1 MPMITIIAPFPGL
14 GQLAE
19 EVVREHAVEWDNR
32 VTVMVGDL
40 QDGLAKALEAV
51 QMGTEVIISRGGT
64 ACLIASQLDVPVVE
78 IDVTALDVLRALRQV
93 LGVDGAIGLIGFKN
107 VCYGFAGLGD
117 ILGLT
122 IREIIIEDESQAE
135 EKIVAALREG
145 IRVIVGDAVS
155 VRIALRLGLEG
166 CLIQSGRETVFKAV
180 QQAFKIAEV
189 RMREQ
194 ERAALLKAVIDGSN
208 DALLAVNSDGI
219 LTMINSNAE
228 TLFKVQAT
236 AAIGKPLADVIPGLP
251 VKNLV
256 DAKSFNYD
264 IFAQGER
271 TLALQCRPITI
282 RGDYVGTVAV
292 FQYVGQ
298 LQKYEQIVRQKLHK
312 KGLFAKASLDE
323 IVGDSKLISAV
334 KVNAVK
340 YAKTDS
346 NVLITGET
354 GVGKEMLAQSIHNLS
369 RRKSGPFVAVN
380 CAALPESLLESELF
394 GYEEGAFTGARRGGK
409 TGLFELAH
417 GGTLFLD
424 EIGEMP
430 LTLQARLLRVLQER
444 EVMRLGG
451 DSVIRIDVR
460 ILAATNRNLIDL
472 INSKTFREDLYYRI
486 NVLHIRIP
494 PLRERPGDIPLLAG
508 CLLKRISDAGRT
520 ARFTVPALHALSRYS
535 WPGNVREL
543 ANMMERAVLLAEGG
557 FIEEQHVCSL
567 LESARIDRRREP
579 DPIALS
585 DIELR
590 TIEKVLREEGYQM
603 AKSAEKLGISRSTL
617 WRKLKQL
624 DKNSN

>member
-19 EVVREHAVEWDNR
+19 EVVQEHAVEWDNR
-32 VTVMVGDL
+32 VNVMVGDL
-40 QDGLAKALEAV
+40 NEGLSKALEAV
-51 QMGTEVIISRGGT
+51 RAGTEVIISRGGT
-64 ACLIASQLDVPVVE
+64 ACLIAAQLDVPVVE

-93 LGVDGAIGLIGFKN
+93 LGVDGAVGLVGFKN

-122 IREIIIEDESQAE
+122 IREIIIEDESRAE
-135 EKIVAALREG
+135 EKIVAALGEG

-189 RMREQ
+189 RKREQ

-208 DALLAVNSDGI
+208 DAMLAINSEGI

-228 TLFKVQAT
+228 DLFGVQAP
-236 AAIGKPLADVIPGLP
+236 AVIGKRLADVVPGLAMQ
-251 VKNLV
+251 NLIG
-256 DAKSFNYD
+256 SNTLNYD
-264 IFAQGER
+264 VFSQGER

-282 RGDYVGTVAV
+282 RGDHVGTVAI
-292 FQYVGQ
+292 FQNVGQ

-312 KGLFAKASLDE
+312 NGLFAKATIDD
-323 IVGDSKLISAV
+323 IIGDSKLIKAV
-334 KVNAVK
+334 KANAMK
-340 YAKTDS
+340 CARTDS

-369 RRKSGPFVAVN
+369 RRKAGPFVAVN

-394 GYEEGAFTGARRGGK
+394 GYVEGAFTGARRGGK
-409 TGLFELAH
+409 SGLFELAH

-451 DSVIRIDVR
+451 NSVIRINVR
-460 ILAATNRNLIDL
+460 IVAATNRNLTELID
-472 INSKTFREDLYYRI
+472 NKVFREDLYYRI
-486 NVLHIRIP
+486 NVLHLNIP
-494 PLRERPGDIPLLAG
+494 PLRDRPNDIQLLAG
-508 CLLKRISDAGRT
+508 YLLKRICNNRT
-520 ARFTVPALHALSRYS
+520 VRITVPALHALSCYS

-543 ANMMERAVLLAEGG
+543 ANVVERAVLQAEDGC
-557 FIEEQHVCSL
+557 IDECHICSL
-567 LESARIDRRREP
+567 LESVKADRCRAA
-579 DPIALS
+579 DPITLNE
-585 DIELR
+585 IELQ

-603 AKSAEKLGISRSTL
+603 TRSAEKLGISRSTL
-617 WRKLKQL
+617 WRKLKSL
-624 DKNSN
+624 DRKQ